1 MTTIALII
9 VLFISIAS
17 CYEIYIVHQ
26 VKKEFDE
33 MWPVHEETTIVE
45 NENSA
50 NTTNQNHDDL
60 Y

>member
-26 VKKEFDE
+26 AKKEFDE

-45 NENSA
+45 NERIEN
-50 NTTNQNHDDL
+50 
-60 Y
+60 

>member
-33 MWPVHEETTIVE
+33 M
-45 NENSA
+45 
-50 NTTNQNHDDL
+50 
-60 Y
+60 

>member
-1 MTTIALII
+1 MTT
-9 VLFISIAS
+9 IAS

-26 VKKEFDE
+26 AKKEFDE